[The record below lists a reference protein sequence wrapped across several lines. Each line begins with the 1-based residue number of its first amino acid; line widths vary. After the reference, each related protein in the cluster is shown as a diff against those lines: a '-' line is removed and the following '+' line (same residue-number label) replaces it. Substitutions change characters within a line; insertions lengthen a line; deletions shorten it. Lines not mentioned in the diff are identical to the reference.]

1 MAEIEI
7 QSSKANEEDTLK
19 GKYLIFSMGKEQYGI
34 EIRYITEIIGIQPL
48 TEVPDMPKYVK
59 SVTNLRGKII
69 PVIDA
74 RLRFG
79 KEVRDYDDRTCIVV
93 IDNNEIP
100 MGLIVD
106 SVSEVITIDDEDIV
120 PPLDINKDGHK
131 FMKGIGKAGG
141 KVKLL
146 LDCQMLLTNDVM
158 KRTIA

>member
-1 MAEIEI
+1 
-7 QSSKANEEDTLK
+7 
-19 GKYLIFSMGKEQYGI
+19 
-34 EIRYITEIIGIQPL
+34 
-48 TEVPDMPKYVK
+48 
-59 SVTNLRGKII
+59 
-69 PVIDA
+69 
-74 RLRFG
+74 
-79 KEVRDYDDRTCIVV
+79 
-93 IDNNEIP
+93 

>member
-59 SVTNLRGKII
+59 GVTNLRGKII

-79 KEVRDYDDRTCIVV
+79 KEERDYDDRTCIVV

-120 PPLDINKDGHK
+120 PPLDINKDGHN
-131 FMKGIGKAGG
+131 FIKGIGKAGG

-158 KRTIA
+158 KRTNA